1 MESSNTSELRSSSL
15 PSRLNPSC
23 SRIEISLNKLKKLVP
38 LYSSTH
44 IHSGLVCLIDL
55 YVSVDELIGSSRT
68 QNVNLQYRN
77 KALVEDAL
85 DRSTRLMDSY
95 SNLVELLAQ
104 MKENVRALQFALR
117 RKGIS
122 TYASIEGHLLDYI
135 LSRKKAKK
143 NIVGCLA
150 SLEQLERET
159 ESYLVAGGDHHLS
172 SVIGVLREVF
182 IATISVFRYILVTL
196 SSKPKLDK
204 GFSLIL
210 KLITTSKSSCHKSQ
224 EIDNDADIIDL
235 TLDSLSKNIKKNE
248 CKSDEVQMVTE
259 RLHKVD
265 CQIEGYEVG
274 LDSLFR
280 KLIQTRVSLLNIL
293 AN

>member
-1 MESSNTSELRSSSL
+1 MESSNTSQLRSASL
-15 PSRLNPSC
+15 PSKLNPSC

-55 YVSVDELIGSSRT
+55 YVSVDELIGSSQT

-122 TYASIEGHLLDYI
+122 TYASIE
-135 LSRKKAKK
+135 
-143 NIVGCLA
+143 
-150 SLEQLERET
+150 EQLERET
-159 ESYLVAGGDHHLS
+159 ESYLVAGEDHHLS
-172 SVIGVLREVF
+172 TVIGVLIEVVV
-182 IATISVFRYILVTL
+182 ATISVFRYILLIL

-204 GFSLIL
+204 GFLLIA
-210 KLITTSKSSCHKSQ
+210 KLITTSKPNCHKSQ

-235 TLDSLSKNIKKNE
+235 TLDSLSKDIKKNE
-248 CKSDEVQMVTE
+248 CKTVEVQMVTE
-259 RLHKVD
+259 RLHKLD
-265 CQIEGYEVG
+265 RQIEGYEVG